1 MRIFCIE
8 SLKIIFGGFMPF
20 KGAIFD
26 LDGVIVDTVPLHF
39 EGWRYLFSDI
49 HHIPF
54 TRQDYDDKV
63 DGKPRIDGVRA
74 IMPNLTLEEAIKEG
88 EIKQQKYLELIAA
101 GKMQE
106 FPTSFALIKELKA
119 KGIKLAAASSS
130 KNAVFILEKVKLLQD
145 FDVVVSGNDFTH
157 GKPAPDIFL
166 VAAKKLNLEV
176 KDCIVF
182 EDALAGV
189 QAAKAGKFICVGINR
204 HNKAENYKEADLVV
218 TDLGEVNFE
227 ILSKLIK

>member
-1 MRIFCIE
+1 
-8 SLKIIFGGFMPF
+8 MPF

-26 LDGVIVDTVPLHF
+26 LDGVIVDTVPLHY
-39 EGWRYLFSDI
+39 EGWRYLFSDV

-54 TRQDYDDKV
+54 TLKDYEDKV

-74 IMPNLTLEEAIKEG
+74 IMPKLSVDEAIKEG
-88 EIKQQKYLELIAA
+88 EIKQKKYLELITA
-101 GKMQE
+101 GMMKE

-130 KNAVFILEKVKLLQD
+130 KNAVFILEKVNLLND
-145 FDVVVSGNDFTH
+145 FAAVISGNDFTH
-157 GKPAPDIFL
+157 GKPHPEIFL
-166 VAAKKLNLEV
+166 KAAAAIKLEV

-189 QAAKAGKFICVGINR
+189 QAAKAGGFVCVGIDR
-204 HNKAENYKEADLVV
+204 HHKVENYRQADLVV
-218 TDLGEVNFE
+218 SDLGEVNYE
-227 ILSKLIK
+227 ILTKLLD

>member
-1 MRIFCIE
+1 
-8 SLKIIFGGFMPF
+8 MPF

-26 LDGVIVDTVPLHF
+26 LDGVIVDTVPLHY
-39 EGWRYLFSDI
+39 EGWRYLFTDI

-54 TRQDYDDKV
+54 SRQDYDDKV

-74 IMPNLTLEEAIKEG
+74 IMPNLSLEEAIKEG

-101 GKMQE
+101 GNMKE

-130 KNAVFILEKVKLLQD
+130 KNAVFILEKVNLLKE
-145 FDVVVSGNDFTH
+145 FDVVISGNDFVH

-166 VAAKKLNLEV
+166 KAAANLKLTV

-189 QAAKAGKFICVGINR
+189 QAAKAGGFICVGINR
-204 HNKAENYKEADLVV
+204 HNKNENYRQADLVV
-218 TDLGEVNFE
+218 TDLGEVNYA
-227 ILSKLIK
+227 ILANLLK